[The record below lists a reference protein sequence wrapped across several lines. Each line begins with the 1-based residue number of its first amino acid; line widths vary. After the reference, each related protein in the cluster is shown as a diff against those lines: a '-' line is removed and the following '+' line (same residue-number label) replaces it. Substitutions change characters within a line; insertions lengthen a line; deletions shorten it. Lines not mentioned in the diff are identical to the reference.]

1 MYMYN
6 DEYNF
11 DVPMNVEIMQQ
22 QRRAQHHAWY

>member
-11 DVPMNVEIMQQ
+11 NVMYVEIMQQ
-22 QRRAQHHAWY
+22 QRRAQYHAWY

>member
-11 DVPMNVEIMQQ
+11 NVMNVEIMQQ
-22 QRRAQHHAWY
+22 QRRAQYHAWY